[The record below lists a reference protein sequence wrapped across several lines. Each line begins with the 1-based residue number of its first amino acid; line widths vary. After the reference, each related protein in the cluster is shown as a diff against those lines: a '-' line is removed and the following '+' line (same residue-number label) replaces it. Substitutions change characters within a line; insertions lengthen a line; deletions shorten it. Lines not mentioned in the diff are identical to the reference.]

1 MMWKFG
7 LSKKSPS
14 EETIRV
20 ILQMMAQAIKHKGLT
35 LPITQV
41 RFFDLRSGSI
51 YVESVLDPTLA
62 KKLVPTAK
70 AIAEAWER
78 AA

>member
-14 EETIRV
+14 EETIRI
-20 ILQMMAQAIKHKGLT
+20 ILQMMGQAIKHKGLA
-35 LPITQV
+35 LSITQV

-51 YVESVLDPTLA
+51 YAESVLDPTLS
-62 KKLVPTAK
+62 KKLGPTAK
-70 AIAEAWER
+70 ALAAAWEQ